1 MPPSG
6 DACGWKW
13 PPDAADEDGTG
24 PGHSGSA
31 TGGYGDGD
39 GATMSAVLATPP
51 HLPAPH
57 SSYARKF
64 SDFRARFFLNLSSES
79 DVRTEFDSPKK
90 ANQIIFPNFF
100 TAKLDL
106 LLPQLSQTSQHSSNF
121 ERNEVNSQLYHDFHS
136 KDNVL

>member
-51 HLPAPH
+51 HLPAPQ

-64 SDFRARFFLNLSSES
+64 SYFRALFFSMCHRDLLVGRNL
-79 DVRTEFDSPKK
+79 TAPKQLIK
-90 ANQIIFPNFF
+90 YFFNFF
-100 TAKLDL
+100 TAELD
-106 LLPQLSQTSQHSSNF
+106 F
-121 ERNEVNSQLYHDFHS
+121 
-136 KDNVL
+136 